1 MITNKKGLLNIL
13 ITWFK
18 TIDLFNLLMIIFLI
32 SLGILFVTTSSPS
45 IAIKKNLGEF
55 YFIKKQIVFI
65 IISLI
70 TLFIFSFFSNKGII
84 RISFIGAIFSTF
96 LMLLSL
102 LQNQVNNG
110 ATRWIDFFGFSL
122 QPSEFLKPFL
132 IILFSYFLSNFKS
145 IKRGKVILK
154 GNLIA
159 FFLLIFVCILLL
171 LQPNFS
177 MLTIIFFVF
186 ATQYFIAGVNIKWVL
201 IAFLNISIFSS
212 IAYFSMPHVKSR
224 INNYLEGNKLD
235 YQVEKS
241 IKAYQSG
248 GYFGKGPG
256 EGIIKKNIPD
266 AHTDFIF
273 PVIAEEYGSF
283 ACFTIILT
291 IFSIFYRGIYRI
303 SKSESLFCIVSSSG
317 LLALFVIQSL
327 INISVSIRLI
337 PTTGV
342 TLPFISYGGSSLLSM
357 GILMGMLLAVTKRK
371 YGGIVKI

>member
-45 IAIKKNLGEF
+45 IALKKNLEEF

-70 TLFIFSFFSNKGII
+70 TLFIFSLFSNKGII
-84 RISFIGAIFSTF
+84 RISFIGGIFST
-96 LMLLSL
+96 LLIILSL

-159 FFLLIFVCILLL
+159 FSLLIFVCILLL

-186 ATQYFIAGVNIKWVL
+186 AIQYFIAGVNIKWVL
-201 IAFLNISIFSS
+201 IAFLNISIFSL

-224 INNYLEGNKLD
+224 INNYLEGNKPD
-235 YQVEKS
+235 YQVEK
-241 IKAYQSG
+241 
-248 GYFGKGPG
+248 
-256 EGIIKKNIPD
+256 
-266 AHTDFIF
+266 
-273 PVIAEEYGSF
+273 
-283 ACFTIILT
+283 
-291 IFSIFYRGIYRI
+291 
-303 SKSESLFCIVSSSG
+303 
-317 LLALFVIQSL
+317 
-327 INISVSIRLI
+327 
-337 PTTGV
+337 
-342 TLPFISYGGSSLLSM
+342 
-357 GILMGMLLAVTKRK
+357 
-371 YGGIVKI
+371 

>member
-1 MITNKKGLLNIL
+1 MITNKKSLLNIL
-13 ITWFK
+13 RIWFK
-18 TIDLFNLLMIIFLI
+18 TIDLFNLLLIIFLI

-70 TLFIFSFFSNKGII
+70 TLFIFSLFSNKGII
-84 RISFIGAIFSTF
+84 RISFIGGIFST
-96 LMLLSL
+96 LLIILSL

-159 FFLLIFVCILLL
+159 FSLLIFVCILLL

-186 ATQYFIAGVNIKWVL
+186 AIQYFIAGVNIKWLL
-201 IAFLNISIFSS
+201 IVFLNISIFSL

-224 INNYLEGNKLD
+224 INNYLEGNKPD

-273 PVIAEEYGSF
+273 PVIAEEYGI
-283 ACFTIILT
+283 FTCYIIIIT
-291 IFSIFYRGIYRI
+291 ILSIFFRGLLRI
-303 SKSESLFCIVSSSG
+303 SDSENKFSLVACSG
-317 LLALFVIQSL
+317 ILVLFILQSF
-327 INISVSIRLI
+327 INISVSVKLI
-337 PTTGV
+337 PTTGI
-342 TLPFISYGGSSLLSM
+342 TLPLISYGGSSLISMSIALGIMLSF
-357 GILMGMLLAVTKRK
+357 TRK
-371 YGGIVKI
+371 KFGGIRKV

>member
-45 IAIKKNLGEF
+45 IALKKNLEEF

-70 TLFIFSFFSNKGII
+70 TLFIFSLFSNKGII
-84 RISFIGAIFSTF
+84 RISFIGGIFST
-96 LMLLSL
+96 LLIILSL

-159 FFLLIFVCILLL
+159 FSLLIFVCILLL

-186 ATQYFIAGVNIKWVL
+186 AIQYFIAGVNIKWLL
-201 IAFLNISIFSS
+201 IVFLNISIFSL

-224 INNYLEGNKLD
+224 INNYLEGNKPD

-273 PVIAEEYGSF
+273 PVIAEEYGI
-283 ACFTIILT
+283 FTCYIIIIT
-291 IFSIFYRGIYRI
+291 ILSIFFRGLLRI
-303 SKSESLFCIVSSSG
+303 SDSENKFSLVACSG
-317 LLALFVIQSL
+317 ILVLFILQSF
-327 INISVSIRLI
+327 INISVSVKLI
-337 PTTGV
+337 PTTGI
-342 TLPFISYGGSSLLSM
+342 TLPLISYGGSSLISMSIALGIMLSF
-357 GILMGMLLAVTKRK
+357 TRK
-371 YGGIVKI
+371 KFGGIRKV

>member
-45 IAIKKNLGEF
+45 IALKKNLEEF

-70 TLFIFSFFSNKGII
+70 TLFIFSLFSNKGII
-84 RISFIGAIFSTF
+84 RISFIGGIFST
-96 LMLLSL
+96 LLIILSL

-159 FFLLIFVCILLL
+159 FSLLIFVCILLL

-177 MLTIIFFVF
+177 MLTVIFFVF
-186 ATQYFIAGVNIKWVL
+186 AIQYFIAGVNIKWLL
-201 IAFLNISIFSS
+201 IVFLNISIFSL

-224 INNYLEGNKLD
+224 INNYLEGNKPD

-273 PVIAEEYGSF
+273 PVIAEEYGI
-283 ACFTIILT
+283 FTCYIIIIT
-291 IFSIFYRGIYRI
+291 ILSIFFRGLLRI
-303 SKSESLFCIVSSSG
+303 SDSENKFSLVACSG
-317 LLALFVIQSL
+317 ILVLFILQSF
-327 INISVSIRLI
+327 INISVSVKLI
-337 PTTGV
+337 PTTGI
-342 TLPFISYGGSSLLSM
+342 TLPLISYGGSSLISMSIALGIMLSF
-357 GILMGMLLAVTKRK
+357 TRK
-371 YGGIVKI
+371 KFGGIRKV

>member
-1 MITNKKGLLNIL
+1 MITNKKSLLNIL
-13 ITWFK
+13 IIWFK

-45 IAIKKNLGEF
+45 IALKKNLEEF

-70 TLFIFSFFSNKGII
+70 TLFIFSLFSNKGII
-84 RISFIGAIFSTF
+84 RISFIGGIFST
-96 LMLLSL
+96 LLIILSL

-159 FFLLIFVCILLL
+159 FSLLIFVCILLL

-177 MLTIIFFVF
+177 MLTVIFFVF
-186 ATQYFIAGVNIKWVL
+186 AIQYFIAGVNIKWLL
-201 IAFLNISIFSS
+201 IVFLNISIFSL

-224 INNYLEGNKLD
+224 INNYLEGNKPD

-256 EGIIKKNIPD
+256 EGVIKKNIPD

-273 PVIAEEYGSF
+273 PVIAEEYGI
-283 ACFTIILT
+283 FTCYIIIIT
-291 IFSIFYRGIYRI
+291 IFSIFFRGLLRI
-303 SKSESLFCIVSSSG
+303 SDSENKFSLVACSG
-317 LLALFVIQSL
+317 ILVLFILQSF
-327 INISVSIRLI
+327 INISVSVKLI
-337 PTTGV
+337 PTTGI
-342 TLPFISYGGSSLLSM
+342 TLPLISYGGSSLISMSIALGIMLSF
-357 GILMGMLLAVTKRK
+357 TRK
-371 YGGIVKI
+371 KFGGIRKV

>member
-1 MITNKKGLLNIL
+1 MITNKKSLLNIL
-13 ITWFK
+13 IIWFK

-45 IAIKKNLGEF
+45 IALKKNLEEF

-70 TLFIFSFFSNKGII
+70 TLFIFSLFSNKGII
-84 RISFIGAIFSTF
+84 RISFIGGIFST
-96 LMLLSL
+96 LLIILSL

-159 FFLLIFVCILLL
+159 FSLLIFVCILLL

-186 ATQYFIAGVNIKWVL
+186 AIQYFIAGVNIKWLL
-201 IAFLNISIFSS
+201 IVFLNISIFSL

-224 INNYLEGNKLD
+224 INNYLEGNKPD

-256 EGIIKKNIPD
+256 EGVIKKNIPD

-273 PVIAEEYGSF
+273 PVIAEEYGI
-283 ACFTIILT
+283 FTCYIIIIT
-291 IFSIFYRGIYRI
+291 ILSIFFRGLLRI
-303 SKSESLFCIVSSSG
+303 SDSENKFSLVACSG
-317 LLALFVIQSL
+317 ILVLFILQSF
-327 INISVSIRLI
+327 INISVSVKLI
-337 PTTGV
+337 PTTGI
-342 TLPFISYGGSSLLSM
+342 TLPLISYGGSSLISMSIALGIMLSF
-357 GILMGMLLAVTKRK
+357 TRK
-371 YGGIVKI
+371 KFGGIRKV

>member
-1 MITNKKGLLNIL
+1 MITNKKSLLNIL
-13 ITWFK
+13 IIWFK

-45 IAIKKNLGEF
+45 IALKKNLGEF

-70 TLFIFSFFSNKGII
+70 TLFIFSLFSNKGII
-84 RISFIGAIFSTF
+84 TISFIGSIFSTF
-96 LMLLSL
+96 LILLSL

-145 IKRGKVILK
+145 VKLGKVILD

-159 FFLLIFVCILLL
+159 FSLLIFACILLL

-186 ATQYFIAGVNIKWVL
+186 AIQYFIAGVNIKWVL
-201 IAFLNISIFSS
+201 IAFLNISIFSL

-224 INNYLEGNKLD
+224 INNYLEGNKPD

-273 PVIAEEYGSF
+273 PVIAEEYGI
-283 ACFTIILT
+283 FTCYIIIIT
-291 IFSIFYRGIYRI
+291 ILSIFFRGLLRI
-303 SKSESLFCIVSSSG
+303 SDSENKFSLVACSG
-317 LLALFVIQSL
+317 ILVLFILQSF
-327 INISVSIRLI
+327 INISVSVKLI
-337 PTTGV
+337 PTTGI
-342 TLPFISYGGSSLLSM
+342 TLPLISYGGSSLISMSIALGIMLSF
-357 GILMGMLLAVTKRK
+357 TRK
-371 YGGIVKI
+371 KFGGIRKV

>member
-1 MITNKKGLLNIL
+1 MITNKKSLLNIL
-13 ITWFK
+13 IIWFK

-45 IAIKKNLGEF
+45 IALKKNLGEF

-70 TLFIFSFFSNKGII
+70 TLFIFSLFSNKGII
-84 RISFIGAIFSTF
+84 TISFIGSIFST
-96 LMLLSL
+96 LLILLSL

-110 ATRWIDFFGFSL
+110 AIRWIDFFGFSL

-145 IKRGKVILK
+145 VKLGKVILD

-159 FFLLIFVCILLL
+159 FSLLIFACILLL

-186 ATQYFIAGVNIKWVL
+186 AIQYFIAGVNIKWVL
-201 IAFLNISIFSS
+201 IAFLNISIFSL

-224 INNYLEGNKLD
+224 INNYLEGNKPD

-273 PVIAEEYGSF
+273 PVIAEEYGI
-283 ACFTIILT
+283 FTCYIIIIT
-291 IFSIFYRGIYRI
+291 ILSIFFRGLLRI
-303 SKSESLFCIVSSSG
+303 SDSENKFSLVACSG
-317 LLALFVIQSL
+317 ILVLFILQSF
-327 INISVSIRLI
+327 INISVSVKLI
-337 PTTGV
+337 PTTGI
-342 TLPFISYGGSSLLSM
+342 TLPLISYGGSSLISMSIALGIMLSF
-357 GILMGMLLAVTKRK
+357 TRK
-371 YGGIVKI
+371 KFGGIRKV

>member
-45 IAIKKNLGEF
+45 IALKKNLGEF

-70 TLFIFSFFSNKGII
+70 TLFIFSLFSNKGII
-84 RISFIGAIFSTF
+84 TISFIGSIFSTF
-96 LMLLSL
+96 LILLSL

-145 IKRGKVILK
+145 VKLGKVILD

-159 FFLLIFVCILLL
+159 FSLLIFACILLL

-186 ATQYFIAGVNIKWVL
+186 AIQYFIAGVNIKWVL
-201 IAFLNISIFSS
+201 IAFLNISIFSL

-224 INNYLEGNKLD
+224 INNYLEGNKPD

-256 EGIIKKNIPD
+256 EGVIKKNIPD

-273 PVIAEEYGSF
+273 PVIAEEYGI
-283 ACFTIILT
+283 FTCYIIIIT
-291 IFSIFYRGIYRI
+291 IFSIFFRGLLRI
-303 SKSESLFCIVSSSG
+303 SDSENKFSLVACSG
-317 LLALFVIQSL
+317 ILVLFILQSF
-327 INISVSIRLI
+327 INISVSVKLI
-337 PTTGV
+337 PTTGI
-342 TLPFISYGGSSLLSM
+342 TLPLISYGGSSLISMSIALGIMLSF
-357 GILMGMLLAVTKRK
+357 TKK
-371 YGGIVKI
+371 QFGGIRKV